1 MKNLRYIREQNG
13 LSQIQLQM
21 KTGIDQAM
29 LSRYESGERTT
40 SVEKLLILSRYFG
53 TSVDYLLDLTDEPT
67 PYPPKKAEG

>member
-29 LSRYESGERTT
+29 LSRYESGERTP

-67 PYPPKKAEG
+67 SYPPKKAEG

>member
-29 LSRYESGERTT
+29 LSRYESGERTP
-40 SVEKLLILSRYFG
+40 SVEKLLSLSRYFG

>member
-29 LSRYESGERTT
+29 LSRYESGERTP

>member
-1 MKNLRYIREQNG
+1 MKNLRYIWEQNG

-29 LSRYESGERTT
+29 LSRYESGERTP

-67 PYPPKKAEG
+67 PYPPKKAES

>member
-29 LSRYESGERTT
+29 LSRYESGERTP

-67 PYPPKKAEG
+67 PYPPKKAES

>member
-29 LSRYESGERTT
+29 LSRYESGERTP

-67 PYPPKKAEG
+67 PYPPRKAEG

>member
-29 LSRYESGERTT
+29 LSRYEGGERTP

>member
-1 MKNLRYIREQNG
+1 MRYIREQNG

-29 LSRYESGERTT
+29 LSRYESGERTP

>member
-29 LSRYESGERTT
+29 LSRYESGERTP

-53 TSVDYLLDLTDEPT
+53 TSVDYLLDLTDEPP

>member
-29 LSRYESGERTT
+29 LSRYESGERTP

-53 TSVDYLLDLTDEPT
+53 TSVDYLLDLSDEPT

>member
-29 LSRYESGERTT
+29 LSRYQSGERTP

>member
-29 LSRYESGERTT
+29 LPRYESGERTP

-67 PYPPKKAEG
+67 PYPPKKAES

>member
-13 LSQIQLQM
+13 LSQIKLQM

-29 LSRYESGERTT
+29 LSRYESGERTP